1 MNHPRRPTPRLKR
14 RYTSIDQAARLTNT
28 PPSVMTP
35 LIPPRPPRFKRKP
48 INEDDEDFGHYVT
61 YCEKYWGHAED
72 YGPSKWP
79 LADKFIND
87 HKDTWKMQAERDKVQ
102 GHAEGDTT
110 EHEDL
115 GRDRSPEDE
124 MDVSEDGVS
133 SMSSST
139 VRMKNS
145 AMSTDYH
152 ESCRLLYAEPSS
164 RKKPI
169 LIRAEYSQIY
179 DRLMSMHSSHG
190 GGHHKAVITG
200 QPGIGNLPL
209 HRLIRS

>member
-1 MNHPRRPTPRLKR
+1 
-14 RYTSIDQAARLTNT
+14 
-28 PPSVMTP
+28 
-35 LIPPRPPRFKRKP
+35 
-48 INEDDEDFGHYVT
+48 
-61 YCEKYWGHAED
+61 
-72 YGPSKWP
+72 
-79 LADKFIND
+79 
-87 HKDTWKMQAERDKVQ
+87 MQAERDKVQ

-139 VRMKNS
+139 FRMKNS

-152 ESCRLLYAEPSS
+152 ESCCLLYASDSPSPCED
-164 RKKPI
+164 PI
-169 LIRAEYSQIY
+169 LIRAEYSRIY
-179 DRLMSMHSSHG
+179 DRLMSIHSSNG
-190 GGHHKAVITG
+190 GGRRKAVITG

-209 HRLIRS
+209 HRLIRT

>member
-1 MNHPRRPTPRLKR
+1 MHTCPAIQLNMTQAIPPGLKR
-14 RYTSIDQAARLTNT
+14 T
-28 PPSVMTP
+28 
-35 LIPPRPPRFKRKP
+35 P
-48 INEDDEDFGHYVT
+48 INQDDYRFGHYAT
-61 YCEKYWGHAED
+61 YCEKYWGNTDD

-110 EHEDL
+110 EDEDS

-152 ESCRLLYAEPSS
+152 ESCRLLYAEPSAAPS
-164 RKKPI
+164 SLENPI
-169 LIRAEYSQIY
+169 LIRAEYPQIY
-179 DRLMSMHSSHG
+179 DRLKSIHSSYG
-190 GGHHKAVITG
+190 GGSCKAVITG

-209 HRLIRS
+209 HRLIRT